1 MNVFVIG
8 ATGFVGGT
16 LARHL
21 TARGHLVT
29 GLART
34 DVAAVAL
41 AADGITPVV
50 ADLDSRRSTTI
61 DAALKADVVV
71 YTAQADPVLETATV
85 ESLTRAMAGRGKTLI
100 FLSGSGLLLQR
111 TAGAWSQD
119 SFAEHDP
126 FVVEP
131 MATSRKAAE
140 DTVLAPPPTGCAP
153 WSSTP
158 ASSEAPAT
166 TATCR

>member
-8 ATGFVGGT
+8 ATGFVGGA

-50 ADLDSRRSTTI
+50 ADLNSRRSATI
-61 DAALKADVVV
+61 DAALPADVVV
-71 YTAQADPVLETATV
+71 YTAQAVQTFVEEARATSYPLAAANPGNVMISFCVEDAATGTVTVLEQWASQEALDRHVATPEVTAL
-85 ESLTRAMAGRGKTLI
+85 LTKWGPRIRNEVRRFQADETDPRA
-100 FLSGSGLLLQR
+100 
-111 TAGAWSQD
+111 
-119 SFAEHDP
+119 
-126 FVVEP
+126 
-131 MATSRKAAE
+131 
-140 DTVLAPPPTGCAP
+140 
-153 WSSTP
+153 
-158 ASSEAPAT
+158 
-166 TATCR
+166 